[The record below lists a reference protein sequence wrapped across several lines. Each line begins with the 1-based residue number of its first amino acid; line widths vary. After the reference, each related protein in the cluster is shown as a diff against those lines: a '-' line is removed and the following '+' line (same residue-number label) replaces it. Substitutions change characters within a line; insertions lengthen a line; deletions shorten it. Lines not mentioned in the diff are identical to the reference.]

1 MLQLSLSWLGR
12 GPVAVSPW
20 QLLLVV
26 GTSLFLARIL
36 AWISAFYDNYCRL
49 RCFPQ
54 PPSRHWFWGHLN
66 LVKNNEEGL
75 QLLAEMSHQF
85 QDIHLCWIGIFYP
98 ILRLI
103 HPKFIGPILQ
113 APAAVAPK
121 EMIFYGFLK
130 PWLGDGLLM
139 SAGEKWNNDVR
150 VDESQDRVHGSH
162 PREVDITEVVAQ
174 MCYELHAFLVV
185 LHQGQ
190 VTPKPAWFRG
200 LREATKAAAV
210 VIEGID
216 PGQNSG

>member
-36 AWISAFYDNYCRL
+36 AWICAFYDNYCRL

-98 ILRLI
+98 ILRLF

-113 APAAVAPK
+113 APGTSPRTTVCCLP
-121 EMIFYGFLK
+121 FL
-130 PWLGDGLLM
+130 
-139 SAGEKWNNDVR
+139 
-150 VDESQDRVHGSH
+150 
-162 PREVDITEVVAQ
+162 
-174 MCYELHAFLVV
+174 
-185 LHQGQ
+185 
-190 VTPKPAWFRG
+190 PA
-200 LREATKAAAV
+200 LPIPATATNLT
-210 VIEGID
+210 D
-216 PGQNSG
+216 PGQSLFNVNGGNSTWYGLSEEKEIYWRGV